1 MMTYE
6 QAASWLL
13 TRDNFLILTH
23 KRPDGD
29 TLGSGA
35 ALCLALRQQGKTAYL
50 LENVQATSLFT
61 PHLEGKIAPE
71 GYIPDTVVAVDTAA
85 VSLIPQNALQYLES
99 GIHLAIDHHPSQE
112 FYAQET
118 CLDGSRAAC
127 GEIIYD
133 IVRQWGEITPDVA
146 LPLYVAVST
155 DTGCFL
161 YGNTTPNTHRVAA
174 ALMDTGIEVRAVN
187 HRHFRERSFVRLKL
201 DSMLIAGME
210 LHQNNTL
217 AIVSLSLAT
226 AEEAGVGEEDLDSVS
241 NLAGSIEGVTIG
253 VTLRELR
260 TDRWKLS
267 LRTIPEELNASVVC
281 ALMGGGG
288 HAAASGATIDGN
300 LDYVKATVLASIQE
314 VQRNG

>member
-6 QAASWLL
+6 QAAQWLL

-50 LENVQATSLFT
+50 LENVQTTELFT
-61 PHLEGKIAPE
+61 SHLEGKIAPE
-71 GYIPDTVVAVDTAA
+71 NFVPDTVVAVDIAA
-85 VSLIPQNALQYLES
+85 VSLVPQNAQCYLEA

-112 FYAQET
+112 FFAQET
-118 CLDGSRAAC
+118 CLYGERAAC

-133 IVRQWGEITPDVA
+133 IVRQWGDITPDVA
-146 LPLYVAVST
+146 LPLYVAIST

-161 YGNTTPNTHRVAA
+161 YGNTTADSHRIVAN
-174 ALMDTGIEVRAVN
+174 LMDTGIQIRDVN
-187 HRHFRERSFVRLKL
+187 HRHFREKSFPRLQL
-201 DSMLIAGME
+201 DSLLIEGME
-210 LHQNNTL
+210 LHQNGHL
-217 AIVSLSLAT
+217 AVVTLSLDT
-226 AEEAGVGEEDLDSVS
+226 AEKAGVSEEDLDSVS
-241 NLAGSIEGVTIG
+241 SLAGSIQGVSIG

-260 TDRWKLS
+260 PDVWKLS
-267 LRTIPEELNASVVC
+267 LRTNPEELNASDIC

-288 HAAASGATIDGN
+288 HAAASGATIRGD
-300 LDYVKATVLASIQE
+300 LDAVKRQVLDSI
-314 VQRNG
+314 VQVQNG